1 MRDMESI
8 GVRRARAFV
17 VLVGLAVAVAG
28 YFAAQSSVAAP
39 AARSVLAG
47 RSPQAP
53 ELEGRLAQTGLV
65 NQLEAA
71 LGSAYGGVWLEPATA
86 QLHVGVITP
95 QGRRAAEAAA
105 LDVGMAADV
114 VATPVRSSWADLGA
128 AQERWMQRLRA
139 QLEAEAFS
147 SSLSARENT
156 VVLELGS
163 AVSSAERVA
172 LEKEAA
178 GAAVDVAVEVLAT
191 PSVGFTSWGRCAKFV
206 SFKAYCDPT
215 LVSGASI
222 DNEAENAGKGDCT
235 AGPLVIKK
243 KRATKAAATE
253 TFLLTAGHCIVGE
266 GAVGKKWYAFE
277 KQGAPAG
284 RKEIGKAL
292 VSLPGEQEA
301 GYDVGMIQVEPPNWA
316 KAKNQVPVVPT
327 IAPWS
332 EGAESEPFPTIK
344 ETPPVETAES
354 CYSGQRSGIRCGEI
368 IKTKKIV
375 ESENEFGERYEAKE
389 ISEIKLTAKGG
400 QGDSGSPAFS
410 KTEYEKSEG
419 FIEGIITGGAA
430 AESEFA
436 YSQTFSFALQGL
448 EGKTGVEYELLRQA
462 NEKRHGKLKAGKY
475 PVTIHGTGTSDKFS
489 SEAGSVECK
498 SDPFHAVVSE
508 ESSTVT
514 ITPEYKEC
522 KASFLEASAT
532 INMEGCT
539 YVLHVNEKV
548 STDNY
553 RAESDISCP
562 GGKSIKF
569 TAGTCSWEV
578 KAQTGRETVDLVD
591 DTEASPK
598 DITIRPTLTGIA
610 YTVTKDGLLCPFGG
624 TGEKTNGEYTSGGST
639 TLTGQSTTN
648 PEEKIAIE
656 ITGE

>member
-1 MRDMESI
+1 LINKRI
-8 GVRRARAFV
+8 
-17 VLVGLAVAVAG
+17 
-28 YFAAQSSVAAP
+28 
-39 AARSVLAG
+39 LAG
-47 RSPQAP
+47 RSPQTP
-53 ELEGRLAQTGLV
+53 ELEARLAQTGLM

-86 QLHVGVITP
+86 QLHVGVTTS

-139 QLEAEAFS
+139 LLEAGAFS
-147 SSLSARENT
+147 SSLSARENA
-156 VVLELGS
+156 VV
-163 AVSSAERVA
+163 
-172 LEKEAA
+172 
-178 GAAVDVAVEVLAT
+178 
-191 PSVGFTSWGRCAKFV
+191 
-206 SFKAYCDPT
+206 
-215 LVSGASI
+215 
-222 DNEAENAGKGDCT
+222 
-235 AGPLVIKK
+235 
-243 KRATKAAATE
+243 
-253 TFLLTAGHCIVGE
+253 
-266 GAVGKKWYAFE
+266 
-277 KQGAPAG
+277 
-284 RKEIGKAL
+284 
-292 VSLPGEQEA
+292 
-301 GYDVGMIQVEPPNWA
+301 YDVGMIQVEPPNWA
-316 KAKNQVPVVPT
+316 KAKNPVPVVPT

-354 CYSGQRSGIRCGEI
+354 CYSGQRSGIRCGQI
-368 IKTKKIV
+368 IKTGKIV
-375 ESENEFGERYEAKE
+375 ESENELGERYEAKE
-389 ISEIKLTAKGG
+389 IAEIKLTAKGG

-410 KTEYEKSEG
+410 KTPYEKSEG
-419 FIEGIITGGAA
+419 FIEGIVTGGAA

-436 YSQTFSFALQGL
+436 YAQKFGFAEGL
-448 EGKTGVEYELLRQA
+448 EGKTGVEYELLRQV

-489 SEAGSVECK
+489 NEAGSVECK
-498 SDPFHAVVSE
+498 SNPFHAVASE

-514 ITPEYKEC
+514 VTPEYKEC
-522 KASFLEASAT
+522 KASFLGVSAT
-532 INMEGCT
+532 IKMEGCT

-548 STDNY
+548 STDDY
-553 RAESDISCP
+553 RAEMDISCP
-562 GGKSIKF
+562 EGKSIKF

-610 YTVTKDGLLCPFGG
+610 YTVTQDGFLCPFGG

-648 PEEKIAIE
+648 LEEKIAIE